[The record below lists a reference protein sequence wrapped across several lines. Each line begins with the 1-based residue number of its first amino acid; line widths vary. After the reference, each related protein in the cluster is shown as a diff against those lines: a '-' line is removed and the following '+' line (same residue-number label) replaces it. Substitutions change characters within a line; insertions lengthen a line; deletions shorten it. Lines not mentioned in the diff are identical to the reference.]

1 MSFQASPCPACG
13 SDQTAHIF
21 HKSFHETQWHLAK
34 CQSCAQHFTDP
45 YPTLTDLKGFYAES
59 YHSPLCFPGKTEAV
73 FGEKFEGYLRWIL
86 KFVRSGRSLDL
97 GCSTGL
103 FPHLLQ
109 EHGFQAEG
117 LEINPATAQWG
128 QQHYGVKIT
137 SCAFEEADYLPETFS
152 LVTLTDFLEHTLA
165 PFDAL
170 QRVRRILQPHKFA
183 FVTFPDIESIE
194 ARYFRMLALATKR
207 EWLWSNCHIPLHT
220 WEFTR
225 PTAESLFKRAG
236 FHVVGFR
243 RSHPA
248 MFERSPL
255 YLALLSCPSKILEIP
270 YLATRLGTQM
280 EFMLQKNGDADNKE
294 INAAGGRTKRSL
306 RSPQI

>member
-1 MSFQASPCPACG
+1 
-13 SDQTAHIF
+13 
-21 HKSFHETQWHLAK
+21 LN
-34 CQSCAQHFTDP
+34 
-45 YPTLTDLKGFYAES
+45 DLKRFYADS
-59 YHSPLCFPGKTEAV
+59 YHSPLCAPGKTEAV

-86 KFVRSGRSLDL
+86 KFVHSGGSLDL

-103 FPHLLQ
+103 FPSML
-109 EHGFQAEG
+109 EKHGFQAEG
-117 LEINPATAQWG
+117 LEINPATAHWG
-128 QQHYGVKIT
+128 QEHYGVKIT

-152 LVTLTDFLEHTLA
+152 LVTMTDFLEHTLA

-170 QRVRRILQPHKFA
+170 QRVCNILEPNKFA

-194 ARYFRMLALATKR
+194 ARYFRMLASATKR

-236 FHVVGFR
+236 FRVVGFR

-280 EFMLQKNGDADNKE
+280 EFMLQKTGDADN
-294 INAAGGRTKRSL
+294 RR
-306 RSPQI
+306 R

>member
-1 MSFQASPCPACG
+1 MNSQVSSCPACG
-13 SDQTAHIF
+13 SHETARVF
-21 HKSFHETQWHLAK
+21 RKSFRESEWHLAK
-34 CQSCAQHFTDP
+34 CEICEQQFTDP
-45 YPTLTDLKGFYAES
+45 HPTLDDLKGFYADS
-59 YHSPLCFPGKTEAV
+59 YHSPLCSVGESEAA
-73 FGEKFEGYLRWIL
+73 FGEKFESYLQWIL
-86 KFVRSGRSLDL
+86 KFVRNGRSLDL

-103 FPHLLQ
+103 FPHLLG

-137 SCAFEEADYLPETFS
+137 TQAFEEAAYVPETFS

-165 PFDAL
+165 PLDAL
-170 QRVRRILQPHKFA
+170 QRVQRVLQPNKFA

-194 ARYFRMLALATKR
+194 SRYFRMLASATKR

-225 PTAESLFKRAG
+225 ATAERLFKRAG
-236 FHVVGFR
+236 FRVVGFR

-248 MFERSPL
+248 LFERSPL
-255 YLALLSCPSKILEIP
+255 YLALLSSPSKILEIP
-270 YLATRLGTQM
+270 YLALRLGTQM
-280 EFMLQKNGDADNKE
+280 EFMLQKDGS
-294 INAAGGRTKRSL
+294 AGN
-306 RSPQI
+306 